1 MKLVLGIGNYG
12 DIYKDTRHNSG
23 FQALDLFTEDTG
35 IEIRKHDFKSLVG
48 KGSIFGEDVL
58 LLKPLTYVNLSG
70 EALSEAMRFYKLTPK
85 DIIILVDDMDTEPGN
100 VRLKTKGSAG
110 GHNGLKNI
118 IQHLGTEEFDRIR
131 IGIGRPP
138 HSDNPN
144 RIVDYVLQSPK
155 DSSEYMAWK
164 DGISKACEALE
175 YTLKYDF
182 ARAMNKYNSEV
193 YTPKLVKVL

>member
-1 MKLVLGIGNYG
+1 MKLILGIGNYG

-48 KGSIFGEDVL
+48 KGKIFGEDVL

-70 EALSEAMRFYKLTPK
+70 EALIEAMRFYKIDVK
-85 DIIILVDDMDTEPGN
+85 DIIIIVDDMDTEPGN

-118 IQHLGTEEFDRIR
+118 IQHLGTDEFNRIR

-138 HSDNPN
+138 HSENPN
-144 RIVDYVLQSPK
+144 RIVDYVLESPR
-155 DSSEYMAWK
+155 DSSEYVAWK
-164 DGISKACEALE
+164 DGISKATEALE

-182 ARAMNKYNSEV
+182 VKAMNKYNAEE
-193 YTPKLVKVL
+193 YTPKMVSVL